1 MLLNISRVITADNI
15 RDILLFESDFKFE
28 NKLHFGSRFMKRAE
42 SLGVLPQEQHG
53 GRTGHTPIEVSS
65 VRISLFDYVRQTRIN
80 AALIS

>member
-1 MLLNISRVITADNI
+1 
-15 RDILLFESDFKFE
+15 
-28 NKLHFGSRFMKRAE
+28 MKRAE